1 MNLIRKFVIGST
13 LVGSSL
19 SIGSCSDHTHK
30 CEERF
35 SNFMADRPH
44 SEVVEIENK
53 LRGTYHRGVITN
65 TDRQLYMDSVAYRSI
80 FEATQKANDSTAV
93 ADFNKIAA
101 SMQADIERAPSM
113 RGVYYTID
121 YNSLEEKL
129 SKMVLTKEYNKIIN
143 EADNTIA
150 LQYKVDSVA
159 YRRFFEKH
167 NLLNDSV
174 AKKLVAVAK
183 KIRP

>member
-1 MNLIRKFVIGST
+1 MNLIRKFIIGSAIA
-13 LVGSSL
+13 GSSL
-19 SIGSCSDHTHK
+19 AVGSCSDHTDK
-30 CEERF
+30 CEDRF
-35 SNFMADRPH
+35 KNFMADR
-44 SEVVEIENK
+44 SYSQTAEIENK
-53 LRGTYHRGVITN
+53 LRQTYEHGVIAN
-65 TDRQLYMDSVAYRSI
+65 TDRQLYMDSVAYRDI
-80 FEATQKANDSTAV
+80 FEATQKANDSAVV

-101 SMQADIERAPSM
+101 NMKADIERTPTM

-121 YNSLEEKL
+121 ANSLKEKL
-129 SKMVLTKEYNKIIN
+129 GKMVALKEYNKIIN
-143 EADNTIA
+143 EADNTIK

-174 AKKLVAVAK
+174 AKKIVAVAK